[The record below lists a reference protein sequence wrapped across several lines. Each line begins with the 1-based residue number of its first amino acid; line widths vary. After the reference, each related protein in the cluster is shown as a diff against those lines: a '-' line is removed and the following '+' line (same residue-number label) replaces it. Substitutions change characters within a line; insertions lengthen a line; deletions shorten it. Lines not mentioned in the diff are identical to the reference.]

1 MYQVTAINTQTPIK
15 LESSKVNQN
24 NVRKINFK
32 ANEDKF
38 VRNQPDIVAQMMN
51 DAEPT
56 SSTKQ
61 QPVVVNYPQPQMI
74 KDPRKEFQKE
84 KNKKDIMTA
93 ISIGA
98 GLAIIISCLAGLKN
112 MRAFDKGAK
121 NVQELAYKDVVN
133 EKTLEQ
139 LGLSGELAKTTD
151 EIKIALER
159 WENLV
164 KKGAKGNSP
173 ILLYGEP
180 GGGKNAYVYALTK
193 FIESKYPGSQLI
205 MMDVLKF
212 NGMYHGQTENNIIGF
227 TNNIIKKAT
236 SEPDKKFVVFL
247 DEFDSIA
254 RKDIS
259 SNAANSEKFQNAFK
273 TSFNSL
279 LEVPNIQIIAAT
291 NKAAKE
297 KALTNMLD
305 EAIVNRFAYKVFVPL
320 PDKKQLSRAFT
331 EHYSSLISD
340 VVKPELKDVN
350 NEKLNKLCEY
360 ISKEDHHASFRDMN
374 YILNRARILS
384 ESGGKSEPISM
395 DNLVQA
401 VKDHA
406 ESMNWKDINT
416 LNIK

>member
-1 MYQVTAINTQTPIK
+1 MYQVSATNIQTPIK

-93 ISIGA
+93 VSIGA

-121 NVQELAYKDVVN
+121 DVQELAFKKVEN

-139 LGLSGELAKTTD
+139 LGLSGELARTTD

-180 GGGKNAYVYALTK
+180 GGGKNAYVYGLTK
-193 FIESKYPGSQLI
+193 FIESKYPGSQLV

-236 SEPDKKFVVFL
+236 S
-247 DEFDSIA
+247 
-254 RKDIS
+254 
-259 SNAANSEKFQNAFK
+259 
-273 TSFNSL
+273 
-279 LEVPNIQIIAAT
+279 
-291 NKAAKE
+291 
-297 KALTNMLD
+297 
-305 EAIVNRFAYKVFVPL
+305 
-320 PDKKQLSRAFT
+320 
-331 EHYSSLISD
+331 
-340 VVKPELKDVN
+340 
-350 NEKLNKLCEY
+350 
-360 ISKEDHHASFRDMN
+360 
-374 YILNRARILS
+374 
-384 ESGGKSEPISM
+384 
-395 DNLVQA
+395 
-401 VKDHA
+401 
-406 ESMNWKDINT
+406 
-416 LNIK
+416 

>member
-1 MYQVTAINTQTPIK
+1 MYQVTATNTQTPIK

-38 VRNQPDIVAQMMN
+38 VRNQHDIVAQMMN

-93 ISIGA
+93 VSIGA

-112 MRAFDKGAK
+112 MRAIDKGAK
-121 NVQELAYKDVVN
+121 NVQELVYKDVVN

-151 EIKIALER
+151 QIKIVLER

-164 KKGAKGNSP
+164 KKGSKGNSP

-193 FIESKYPGSQLI
+193 FIESKYPGSKLI

-227 TNNIIKKAT
+227 TDNIIKKAT

-297 KALTNMLD
+297 KALTDMLD

-320 PDKKQLSRAFT
+320 PDKNQLTSAFT

-340 VVKPELKDVN
+340 VVNPELKDVN

-360 ISKEDHHASFRDMN
+360 IAQENHHASFRDMN
-374 YILNRARILS
+374 YILNRARIFS
-384 ESGGKSEPISM
+384 ESGGKSEPISI

-401 VKDHA
+401 VKEHA
-406 ESMNWKDINT
+406 ESMNWNDINT
-416 LNIK
+416 LKM